1 MLFAGTNYHPH
12 DWAETRWEKDI
23 ALMKDAGMTVVRLGH
38 LCWDSFEPQDGV
50 FTFEWFDRVMDA
62 FQAADMQ
69 VVLDVATRPAPLWLH
84 AKDPFVTVT
93 DAHGRH
99 QRPHTRYMEDVG
111 HSGFQ
116 NHALRFAKALACR
129 YQAHPALFAFGLCNE
144 LGAGFVSCSAAVE
157 QRFRDWLGNK
167 YGSIDALNR
176 AWSGHRWSR
185 RHQSFED
192 VFLPVSTVSQVSP
205 ERMLDLE
212 RFHSDE
218 IIAYMGRLREV
229 IRNHAPHAREVT
241 NHWSENG
248 DRGFDY
254 LKAYRTLI
262 DLPGAGFYPG
272 INPEDTDAV
281 IGACLVMT
289 HRIAESDAPIWCVEF
304 QTGTFGGYA
313 CPPGAMR
320 MYAWLCLLYRS
331 QAAIAWTWRSM
342 LGGEEQYLFGLLDHD
357 GELSRKYAEF
367 KTIAE
372 DYRLLSSLGLPRRI
386 KPEIGLAYSYE
397 SLKVSRH
404 SKSQYRTGYVEQ
416 LLQVFKAL
424 FRRNLD
430 CNVIDLRDI
439 QGEYALI
446 IVPGH
451 VMMDP
456 ESARNLREY
465 VRGGGTVVMTA
476 CSAKVNEHNQVFD
489 TPQPGLLED
498 VFGIRANGFERNR
511 THVGDVNEGGLEKK
525 NPNLFRYQVSV
536 RMGEKTVSPGV
547 DYYEILELKTAQCLA
562 VLTGLPE
569 TLPAVSFNRYGAGTA
584 IYTAIPAAEDLTDL
598 LLAHLCEKLG
608 LDRGLPTPEGVAA
621 RRIGEMDTLY
631 VNTTAH
637 TVEIALPC
645 SARSMLD
652 GQRHGVECRLAPY
665 GVDCLRDEQ

>member
-1 MLFAGTNYHPH
+1 MLHAGTNYHPH
-12 DWAETRWEKDI
+12 DWAESRWEKDI
-23 ALMKDAGMTVVRLGH
+23 ALMKAAGMTTVRLGH

-50 FTFEWFDRVMDA
+50 FTFGWFDRVMDA
-62 FQAADMQ
+62 FQAAGIQ
-69 VVLDVATRPAPLWLH
+69 VILDIATRPSPLWLH

-93 DAHGRH
+93 DAQGRH

-111 HSGFQ
+111 HPGFQ
-116 NHALRFAKALACR
+116 EHALRFAKILVCR

-144 LGAGFVSCSAAVE
+144 LGAGFTSCSKAAE
-157 QRFRDWLGNK
+157 KRFREWIREK
-167 YGSIDALNR
+167 YGNVDALNR
-176 AWSGHRWSR
+176 AWAGQRWSR
-185 RHQSFED
+185 RHQSFEE
-192 VFLPVSTVSQVSP
+192 VFLPVSTVSSVSP

-218 IIAYMGRLREV
+218 IIAYMGRLGEV
-229 IRNHAPHAREVT
+229 VHTHAPRAREVT

-289 HRIAESDAPIWCVEF
+289 HRIAESEAPIWCVEF

-313 CPPGAMR
+313 CPPGVMR

-357 GELSRKYAEF
+357 GLPSRKYDEF

-372 DYRLLSSLGLPRRI
+372 DYRLLSALDLPRRI
-386 KPEIGLAYSYE
+386 TPEIGLAYSYE
-397 SLKVSRH
+397 SLKIGRH
-404 SKSQYRTGYVEQ
+404 GRNQYRTGYTDQ

-424 FRRNLD
+424 FRHNLD
-430 CNVIDLRDI
+430 CNVVDLREI
-439 QGEYALI
+439 HGAYPLLF
-446 IVPGH
+446 VPGH
-451 VMMDP
+451 AVMDP
-456 ESARNLREY
+456 ISARNLRAY
-465 VRGGGTVVMTA
+465 VHEGGTVVMTA
-476 CSAKVNEHNQVFD
+476 YSAKVNEHNQVFD
-489 TPQPGLLED
+489 TPQPGMLED

-511 THVGDVNEGGLEKK
+511 THVGDINEGGLEKK

-547 DYYEILELKTAQCLA
+547 DYYEILEMRNAKCLA

-569 TLPAVSFNRYGAGTA
+569 TLPAVTINRFGAGTA
-584 IYTAIPAAEDLTDL
+584 IYTAIPATEDLTEL
-598 LLAHLCEKLG
+598 LLDYLCETLG
-608 LDRGLPTPEGVAA
+608 IAMGLPTPDGVAA
-621 RRIGEMDTLY
+621 RRIGERDTLY
-631 VNTTAH
+631 VNTTAAPA
-637 TVEIALPC
+637 EITMSC
-645 SARSMLD
+645 SARSVLD
-652 GQRHGVECRLAPY
+652 GQRHDTRFMLAPY
-665 GVDCLRDEQ
+665 GVDCLREEQ